1 MNSFGKNIRISIFGE
16 SHGPII
22 GITIDGLPVNYT
34 INKEAV
40 DKALA
45 KRLGPSDISTARRE
59 PDNWQIISGYFNNHT
74 TGAPLTIIIPNHD
87 IDDSGYQNAGNIRPS
102 QSDLTTFLKYHGAN
116 DHLGGGHAS
125 GRLTAVL
132 VILGAIAKDLL
143 NYMQITVV
151 PHLSSLK
158 DIEDKKITFEEANL
172 STLLPLVEKA
182 LPVIDPRAEKL
193 MVSTIKR
200 IKKQQDAL
208 GGTLEVYVF
217 NVPHSL
223 GEPFFD
229 SFESILSH
237 LMFSIPGIK
246 GIEFGDGFE
255 MTKRKASESIDE
267 LAYEKDQIVFSS
279 NHQGGI
285 NGGITNGNFL
295 KFKLAIKAPSSI
307 ATPLNS
313 INVIS
318 KENITVSTIGRH
330 DPCIVHRIIPVV
342 EALTYYTILEMVKEN
357 ER

>member
-1 MNSFGKNIRISIFGE
+1 M
-16 SHGPII
+16 
-22 GITIDGLPVNYT
+22 
-34 INKEAV
+34 
-40 DKALA
+40 
-45 KRLGPSDISTARRE
+45 
-59 PDNWQIISGYFNNHT
+59 
-74 TGAPLTIIIPNHD
+74 
-87 IDDSGYQNAGNIRPS
+87 
-102 QSDLTTFLKYHGAN
+102 
-116 DHLGGGHAS
+116 
-125 GRLTAVL
+125 TAVL

-143 NYMQITVV
+143 NYMQITVI

-255 MTKRKASESIDE
+255 MTKRKASESVDE